1 MSTMNINEITQY
13 LPHRFP
19 FLFIDRVLEWEP
31 NQSLLAYKNVTV
43 NEPFFT
49 GHFPERPIMPGVLV
63 IEALAQAIGILM
75 LKSNEPPAGQ
85 VPDSR
90 APKKKDV
97 FFLAGVDE
105 ARFKRVVE
113 PGDQLQLEVKV
124 LVAKRNIWKCSGVA
138 SVAGQLACSAVIMVM
153 RGSESV

>member
-1 MSTMNINEITQY
+1 MNINEIKHY

-19 FLFIDRVLEWEP
+19 FLFVDRVLDWQP
-31 NQSLLAYKNVTV
+31 NQSLLAYKNVSI

-49 GHFPERPIMPGVLV
+49 GHFPERPIMPGVLI
-63 IEALAQAIGILM
+63 IEALAQAVGLLM
-75 LKSNEPPAGQ
+75 LKSNEASLG
-85 VPDSR
+85 SR
-90 APKKKDV
+90 
-97 FFLAGVDE
+97 FLLAGVDE

-124 LVAKRNIWKCSGVA
+124 LVAKRNVWKCSAVA

-153 RGSESV
+153 RGSVSAE

>member
-1 MSTMNINEITQY
+1 MSVININEITQY

-31 NQSLLAYKNVTV
+31 NQSLLAYKNVTI
-43 NEPFFT
+43 NEPFFA
-49 GHFPERPIMPGVLV
+49 GHFPQRPIMPGVLI
-63 IEALAQAIGILM
+63 IEALAQAVGILM
-75 LKSNEPPAGQ
+75 LKSNESSL
-85 VPDSR
+85 DSGTQ
-90 APKKKDV
+90 KKQDV

-124 LVAKRNIWKCSGVA
+124 LVAKRNIWKCSAMA

-153 RGSESV
+153 RGSESA

>member
-1 MSTMNINEITQY
+1 MTVHEIKEF

-19 FLFIDRVLEWEP
+19 FLFVDRVLDWQP

-43 NEPFFT
+43 NEPFFN
-49 GHFPERPIMPGVLV
+49 GHFPEQPIMPGVLIV
-63 IEALAQAIGILM
+63 EALAQAVGLLM
-75 LKSNEPPAGQ
+75 LKSNESSVGG
-85 VPDSR
+85 R
-90 APKKKDV
+90 
-97 FFLAGVDE
+97 FLLAGIDE

-124 LVAKRNIWKCSGVA
+124 LVAKRNVWKCTAMA

-153 RGSESV
+153 RGSERA

>member
-1 MSTMNINEITQY
+1 MNVNEIKEF

-19 FLFIDRVLEWEP
+19 FLFVDRVLDWQP

-43 NEPFFT
+43 NEPFFN
-49 GHFPERPIMPGVLV
+49 GHFPARPIMPGVLI
-63 IEALAQAIGILM
+63 IEALAQAVGLLM
-75 LKSNEPPAGQ
+75 LKSNEPSL
-85 VPDSR
+85 DSR
-90 APKKKDV
+90 APKKNDV

-124 LVAKRNIWKCSGVA
+124 LVAKRNVWKCSAVA

-153 RGSESV
+153 RGSESA

>member
-1 MSTMNINEITQY
+1 MNEMTVHEIKEF

-19 FLFIDRVLEWEP
+19 FLFVDRVLDWQP

-43 NEPFFT
+43 NEPFFN
-49 GHFPERPIMPGVLV
+49 GHFPEQPIMPGVLIV
-63 IEALAQAIGILM
+63 EALAQAVGLLM
-75 LKSNEPPAGQ
+75 LKSNESSVGG
-85 VPDSR
+85 R
-90 APKKKDV
+90 
-97 FFLAGVDE
+97 FLLAGIDE

-124 LVAKRNIWKCSGVA
+124 LVAKRNVWKCTAMA

-153 RGSESV
+153 RGSERA